1 MRVLILILSIFC
13 SYVNAETIHEECTRV
28 HDTALV
34 VMKMR
39 QDGVPIKKQMDVVEK
54 TGGISNKGSSVLVKM
69 IVEAYETDQFQTEK
83 HKNTSATEF
92 ANKWYLA
99 CVKSYK

>member
-1 MRVLILILSIFC
+1 MLFLVGANV
-13 SYVNAETIHEECTRV
+13 YAETTHEECTRV

-39 QDGVPIKKQMDVVEK
+39 QDGIPIKKQMDVVEK
-54 TGGISNKGSSVLVKM
+54 TGGISNKGSGVLVEM

-83 HKNTSATEF
+83 YKNTSATEF